1 MNINSINIQKL
12 KFYDRNPKQHD
23 SDQVRQIAASI
34 KAFGF
39 NVPILADSNGEVIA
53 GHGRLL
59 AAQQLGLDTVPVI
72 NLDHLDEQQ
81 KRAFMLADN
90 RLNELGGGWNKELLS
105 LDLSDLLDADFDIEL
120 TGFTKDDLQD
130 TGLAITDED
139 CERADEAPELIKTPV
154 TVLGD
159 TWQLGNHKLMC
170 ADATKKDAVM
180 SFIQNDDIE
189 MMFTDPPY
197 GINYNSNKNGIIM
210 GDRSQ
215 ATIPFSFE
223 IAVVNVLNKNARI
236 YLCGGGSN
244 IQMYYLIF
252 DRYLKTQPRLII
264 WVKENQTLR
273 PSNYHSQYEIIFFGF
288 KNRGIDQKY
297 WQGGRTADNCSDVFK
312 IHRDLSRDYLHP
324 TQKPVE
330 LPLRCIT
337 NSSKPGD
344 LVYDPFGGSG
354 STLMACEQS
363 GRHCRMIEL
372 DPCFCDVIV
381 KRWQAYTE
389 QQAVLVNTGQ
399 SWQQVQHERQETTS
413 N

>member
-12 KFYDRNPKQHD
+12 KPYTRNPKQHD

-105 LDLSDLLDADFDIEL
+105 LELSDLLDADFDIEL
-120 TGFTKDDLQD
+120 TGFTEDDLQD
-130 TGLAITDED
+130 AGLDITDKD
-139 CERADEAPELIKTPV
+139 CERADETPELAETPV

-170 ADATKKDAVM
+170 ADATKKNAVM
-180 SFIQNDDIE
+180 SFIQDDDVE

-197 GINYNSNKNGIIM
+197 GVDYESTKNDVIM
-210 GDRSQ
+210 GDLTQS
-215 ATIPFSFE
+215 TIPVSF
-223 IAVVNVLNKNARI
+223 AVAVENVLNENARTYVCGNANNVSMHYSLFNH
-236 YLCGGGSN
+236 YLR
-244 IQMYYLIF
+244 IL
-252 DRYLKTQPRLII
+252 PRLII
-264 WVKENQTLR
+264 WVKENILLR
-273 PSNYHSQYEIIFFGF
+273 RNNYHNQYELIFFGW
-288 KNRGIDQKY
+288 KGSGGSNEY
-297 WQGGRTADNCSDVFK
+297 WQGGRTANNCSDVFK

-330 LPLRCIT
+330 LSLRCIT

-363 GRHCRMIEL
+363 NRHCRMIEL
-372 DPCFCDVIV
+372 DPRFCDVIV
-381 KRWQAYTE
+381 KRWQTYTE
-389 QQAVLVNTGQ
+389 QQALLLNTGQ
-399 SWQQVQHERQETTS
+399 TWQQVQHERQETAS
-413 N
+413 D